1 MRAGGRALRARL
13 SARRLTGVL
22 GTVHIVGAGLA
33 GLSAAVRLTEAGRRV
48 ILHESAPQAG
58 GRCRSFYDA
67 TLDRVVDNGSHLAL
81 SGNRSLLGY
90 LERVGAGGAL
100 TELRPAAFPFLDLR
114 NGERWC
120 LRPGGL
126 WLFDKARRVPGSRP
140 ADYLAA
146 LRTLTARPEAA
157 VADAL
162 PPNGALYERLWRP
175 LAVSVMNGAP
185 ERVSARLFGAVLRET
200 LLRGEAACRPLFAEK
215 GLSAALV
222 EPAVAWLE
230 RHGAELRTGVRVN
243 GLERAG
249 DRVAALSVDGERI
262 ALGNDDAVVLAVP
275 AWIAGRLLPRTLPV
289 PAAGRAIVNAHFR
302 LPAATALPGGLPFL
316 GLVGGTADWLFLR
329 GDVLSVTVSDADA
342 LAALPTDTVAATL
355 WRDAAQ
361 ALGTPDAALPP
372 HRIIKERRATP
383 NQSPVHAANR
393 PGARTALENLVLA
406 GDWTKMGLPA
416 TLEGAVRSGEFAARA
431 VLTAGITTFS
441 RLGLFPA
448 FTLPRRGPI

>member
-1 MRAGGRALRARL
+1 M
-13 SARRLTGVL
+13 

-90 LERVGAGGAL
+90 LERVGANEAL
-100 TELRPAAFPFLDLR
+100 SELRPAAFPFLDLGS
-114 NGERWC
+114 GERWC

-162 PPNGALYERLWRP
+162 PPDGALYERLWRP

-222 EPAVAWLE
+222 DPAVAWLM
-230 RHGAELRTGVRVN
+230 RHGADLRTGTRVD

-262 ALGNDDAVVLAVP
+262 PLGSEDTVVLAVP
-275 AWIAGRLLPRTLPV
+275 AWIAGRLLPDVLPV
-289 PAAGRAIVNAHFR
+289 PPAAGRAIVNAHFR
-302 LPAATALPGGLPFL
+302 LPAPIDLPGGLPFL
-316 GLVGGTADWLFLR
+316 GLVGGTADWLFRR

-342 LAALPTDTVAATL
+342 LAGQPAETVAATL
-355 WRDAAQ
+355 WRDVAK
-361 ALGTPDAALPP
+361 ALGTAGTAPPP
-372 HRIIKERRATP
+372 HRIVKERRATP
-383 NQSPVHAANR
+383 DHSPVHAANR
-393 PGARTALENLVLA
+393 PGARTELENLVLA
-406 GDWTKMGLPA
+406 GDWTNMGLPA

-431 VLTAGITTFS
+431 VLTARITTFS

>member
-1 MRAGGRALRARL
+1 M
-13 SARRLTGVL
+13 
-22 GTVHIVGAGLA
+22 GTAHIVGAGLS

-48 ILHESAPQAG
+48 VLHESAPQAG
-58 GRCRSFYDA
+58 GRCRSFHDA
-67 TLDRVVDNGSHLAL
+67 TLDRLVDNGNHLAL

-90 LERVGAGGAL
+90 LERVGARGAL

-114 NGERWC
+114 SGERWC

-126 WLFDKARRVPGSRP
+126 WLFDEARRVPGSRP

-146 LRTLTARPEAA
+146 LRTLTAGPTAA

-162 PPNGALYERLWRP
+162 PPGGPLYERLWRP

-200 LLRGEAACRPLFAEK
+200 LLRGEGACRPLFAEK

-222 EPAVAWLE
+222 DPAVAWLE
-230 RHGAELRTGVRVN
+230 RRGAELRLGARLD
-243 GLERAG
+243 GLERDG
-249 DRVAALSVDGERI
+249 DRVTALSVDGTRI
-262 ALGNDDAVVLAVP
+262 PLADGDAVILAVP
-275 AWIAGRLLPRTLPV
+275 AWIAGCLLPDLLPDLPV

-302 LPAATALPGGLPFL
+302 LPDPVGADPAPELPAGLPFL
-316 GLVGGTADWLFLR
+316 GLVGGTVDWLFRR
-329 GDVLSVTVSDADA
+329 GDVVSVTVSDADA
-342 LAALPTDTVAATL
+342 LAAQPAESVAATL
-355 WRDAAQ
+355 WTDVAQ
-361 ALGTPDAALPP
+361 ALGIPGTALPP

-383 NQSPVHAANR
+383 DQSPVHAANR
-393 PGARTALENLVLA
+393 PDARTALKNLVLA
-406 GDWTKMGLPA
+406 GDWTNMGLPA
-416 TLEGAVRSGEFAARA
+416 TLEAAVRSGEIAAQA
-431 VLTAGITTFS
+431 VLNAGITTFS

>member
-1 MRAGGRALRARL
+1 M
-13 SARRLTGVL
+13 

-90 LERVGAGGAL
+90 LERVGANEAL
-100 TELRPAAFPFLDLR
+100 SELRPAAFPFLDLGS
-114 NGERWC
+114 GERWC

-162 PPNGALYERLWRP
+162 PPDGALYERLWRP

-222 EPAVAWLE
+222 DPAVAWLM
-230 RHGAELRTGVRVN
+230 RHGADLRTGTRVD

-262 ALGNDDAVVLAVP
+262 PLGSEDTVILAVP
-275 AWIAGRLLPRTLPV
+275 AWIAGRLLPDVLPV
-289 PAAGRAIVNAHFR
+289 PPAAGRAIVNAHFR
-302 LPAATALPGGLPFL
+302 LPAPIDLPGGLPFL
-316 GLVGGTADWLFLR
+316 GLVGGTADWLFRR

-342 LAALPTDTVAATL
+342 LAGQPAETVAATL
-355 WRDAAQ
+355 WRDVAK
-361 ALGTPDAALPP
+361 ALGTAGTAPPP
-372 HRIIKERRATP
+372 HRIVKERRATP
-383 NQSPVHAANR
+383 DQSPVHAANR
-393 PGARTALENLVLA
+393 PGARTELENLVLA
-406 GDWTKMGLPA
+406 GDWTNMGLPA

-431 VLTAGITTFS
+431 VLTARITTFS

>member
-1 MRAGGRALRARL
+1 M
-13 SARRLTGVL
+13 
-22 GTVHIVGAGLA
+22 GTVHIVGAGLS

-48 ILHESAPQAG
+48 VLYEAAPQAG

-81 SGNRSLLGY
+81 SGNRALLGY
-90 LERVGAGGAL
+90 LERIGASNAL
-100 TELRPAAFPFLDLR
+100 TALRPAAFPFLDLG

-126 WLFDKARRVPGSRP
+126 WLFDGARRVPGSRP

-146 LRTLTARPEAA
+146 LRTLTARPGAT

-162 PPNGALYERLWRP
+162 PTGGPLYERLWRP

-185 ERVSARLFGAVLRET
+185 DRVSARLFGAVLRET

-222 EPAVAWLE
+222 DPAVAWLE
-230 RHGAELRTGVRVN
+230 RQGADLRLGARVD
-243 GLERAG
+243 GLDQEG
-249 DRVAALSVDGERI
+249 GRVAALSVDGARVPL
-262 ALGNDDAVVLAVP
+262 AGSDAVILAVP
-275 AWIAGRLLPRTLPV
+275 AWIAGRLLPDMPV

-302 LPAATALPGGLPFL
+302 LPDPAPELPGGLPFL
-316 GLVGGTADWLFLR
+316 GLVGGTADWLFRR

-342 LAALPTDTVAATL
+342 LAGQPAESVAATL
-355 WRDAAQ
+355 WRDAAK
-361 ALGTPDAALPP
+361 ALGTPGAALPP
-372 HRIIKERRATP
+372 CRIVKERRATP
-383 NQSPVHAANR
+383 DQSPVHAANR
-393 PGARTALENLVLA
+393 PGPRTALKNLVLA
-406 GDWTKMGLPA
+406 GDWTNMGLPA
-416 TLEGAVRSGEFAARA
+416 TLEGAVRSGEFSARA
-431 VLTAGITTFS
+431 VLNSKNTTFS

>member
-1 MRAGGRALRARL
+1 M
-13 SARRLTGVL
+13 

-100 TELRPAAFPFLDLR
+100 TELRPAAFPFLDLTT
-114 NGERWC
+114 GERWC

-162 PPNGALYERLWRP
+162 PPGGPLYDRLWRP

-222 EPAVAWLE
+222 DPAVAWLE
-230 RHGAELRTGVRVN
+230 RHGAELRTGVRVD

-275 AWIAGRLLPRTLPV
+275 AWIAARLLPEALPV
-289 PAAGRAIVNAHFR
+289 SPPAAGRAIVNAHFR
-302 LPAATALPGGLPFL
+302 LPAPINLPGGLPFL
-316 GLVGGTADWLFLR
+316 GLVGGTADWLFRR

-342 LAALPTDTVAATL
+342 LAGQPAEAVADTL
-355 WRDAAQ
+355 WRDVAK
-361 ALGTPDAALPP
+361 ALGAPGMALPP

-383 NQSPVHAANR
+383 DQSPVHAANR
-393 PGARTALENLVLA
+393 PDARTALKNLVLA

-431 VLTAGITTFS
+431 VLNARITTFS

>member
-1 MRAGGRALRARL
+1 M
-13 SARRLTGVL
+13 

-48 ILHESAPQAG
+48 VLHESAPQAG
-58 GRCRSFYDA
+58 GRCRSFHDA
-67 TLDRVVDNGSHLAL
+67 TLDRVVDNGNHLAL
-81 SGNRSLLGY
+81 SGNRSLLNY
-90 LERVGAGGAL
+90 LEKVGARDAL
-100 TELRPAAFPFLDLR
+100 TELRPAAFPFLDLT

-120 LRPGGL
+120 LRLGGL

-146 LRTLTARPEAA
+146 LRTLTAGPGAT

-162 PPNGALYERLWRP
+162 PPAGALYERLWRP

-200 LLRGEAACRPLFAEK
+200 LLRGEAACRPLFAGK

-222 EPAVAWLE
+222 EPAVAWLD
-230 RHGAELRTGVRVN
+230 RHGAELRTGVRVD

-249 DRVAALSVDGERI
+249 DRVVALSVDGERI
-262 ALGNDDAVVLAVP
+262 TLADGDAVILAAP
-275 AWIAGRLLPRTLPV
+275 AWIAGRLLSGLLPEAVPV

-302 LPAATALPGGLPFL
+302 LPAPVDLPGGLPFL
-316 GLVGGTADWLFLR
+316 GLVGGTADWLFRR

-342 LAALPTDTVAATL
+342 LAGQPAEAVAATL
-355 WRDAAQ
+355 WRDVAR
-361 ALGTPDAALPP
+361 ALGTPGTAPPP

-383 NQSPVHAANR
+383 DQSPVHAANR

-406 GDWTKMGLPA
+406 GDWTNMGLPA

-431 VLTAGITTFS
+431 VLTARITTFS

>member
-1 MRAGGRALRARL
+1 M
-13 SARRLTGVL
+13 

-90 LERVGAGGAL
+90 LERVGASEAL
-100 TELRPAAFPFLDLR
+100 SELRPAAFPFLDLGS
-114 NGERWC
+114 GERWC

-162 PPNGALYERLWRP
+162 PPDGALYERLWRP

-222 EPAVAWLE
+222 DPAVAWLM
-230 RHGAELRTGVRVN
+230 RHGADLRTGTRVD

-249 DRVAALSVDGERI
+249 DSVAALSVDGERI
-262 ALGNDDAVVLAVP
+262 PLGSEDTVVLAVP
-275 AWIAGRLLPRTLPV
+275 AWIAGRLLPDVLPV
-289 PAAGRAIVNAHFR
+289 PPAAGRAIVNAHFR
-302 LPAATALPGGLPFL
+302 LPAPIDLPGGLPFL
-316 GLVGGTADWLFLR
+316 GLVGGTADWLFRR

-342 LAALPTDTVAATL
+342 LAGQPAETVAATL
-355 WRDAAQ
+355 WRDVAK
-361 ALGTPDAALPP
+361 ALGTAGTAPPP
-372 HRIIKERRATP
+372 HRIVKERRATP
-383 NQSPVHAANR
+383 DQSPVHAANR
-393 PGARTALENLVLA
+393 PGARTELENLVLA
-406 GDWTKMGLPA
+406 GDWTNMGLPA

-431 VLTAGITTFS
+431 VLTARITTFS

>member
-1 MRAGGRALRARL
+1 MD
-13 SARRLTGVL
+13 
-22 GTVHIVGAGLA
+22 TVHIVGAGLA

-48 ILHESAPQAG
+48 VLYEGAPQAG
-58 GRCRSFYDA
+58 GRCRSFHDA
-67 TLDRVVDNGSHLAL
+67 ALDRMVDNGSHLAL

-90 LERVGAGGAL
+90 LERVGARGAL
-100 TELRPAAFPFLDLR
+100 TELRPAAFPFLDL
-114 NGERWC
+114 NSGARWC

-140 ADYLAA
+140 TDYLAA
-146 LRTLTARPEAA
+146 LRTLTAGPDAC

-162 PPNGALYERLWRP
+162 PPGGPLYERLWRP
-175 LAVSVMNGAP
+175 LALSVMNGAP

-222 EPAVAWLE
+222 DPAVAWLT
-230 RHGAELRTGVRVN
+230 RHGAELRTGARVD

-249 DRVAALSVDGERI
+249 ERVAALSVDGERI
-262 ALGNDDAVVLAVP
+262 ALGSDDAVVLAVP
-275 AWIAGRLLPRTLPV
+275 AWIAGRLLPEAV
-289 PAAGRAIVNAHFR
+289 PISANGRAIVNAHFR
-302 LPAATALPGGLPFL
+302 LPAPIDLPGGLPFL
-316 GLVGGTADWLFLR
+316 GLVGGTADWLFRR

-342 LAALPTDTVAATL
+342 LVTLPADAVAATL
-355 WRDAAQ
+355 WRDVAR
-361 ALGTPDAALPP
+361 ALGTPGAALPP

-383 NQSPVHAANR
+383 DQSPVHAANR
-393 PGARTALENLVLA
+393 PGPRTALKNLVLA

-416 TLEGAVRSGEFAARA
+416 TLEGAVRSGEIAAQA

>member
-1 MRAGGRALRARL
+1 M
-13 SARRLTGVL
+13 

-48 ILHESAPQAG
+48 VLHESAPQAG
-58 GRCRSFYDA
+58 GRCRSFHDA

-90 LERVGAGGAL
+90 LERIGAGGAL
-100 TELRPAAFPFLDLR
+100 TELRPAAFPFLDLG

-126 WLFDKARRVPGSRP
+126 WLLDKARRVPGSRP

-157 VADAL
+157 VADVL
-162 PPNGALYERLWRP
+162 PPDGALYERLWRP

-200 LLRGEAACRPLFAEK
+200 LLRGETACRPLFAEK

-222 EPAVAWLE
+222 DPAVAWLT
-230 RHGAELRTGVRVN
+230 RNGTDLRTGTRVD

-249 DRVAALSVDGERI
+249 DRIAALSVDGERI
-262 ALGNDDAVVLAVP
+262 ALGGNDAVILAVP
-275 AWIAGRLLPRTLPV
+275 AWIAGRLLPEALPASP

-302 LPAATALPGGLPFL
+302 LPAPIDLPGGLPFL

-342 LAALPTDTVAATL
+342 LAAQPAEAVATAL
-355 WRDAAQ
+355 WRNVAT
-361 ALGTPDAALPP
+361 ALGTPDPDAALPP
-372 HRIIKERRATP
+372 FRIIKERRATP
-383 NQSPVHAANR
+383 DQSPVHAANR
-393 PGARTALENLVLA
+393 PGVQTALKNLVLA

-431 VLTAGITTFS
+431 VLNARITTFS